1 MSTKTNAEIAAAFE
15 ELGDLYELDG
25 AVSYRV
31 IAYRTAAK
39 AVRDAP
45 MSIMALTREGKVT
58 TVPGIGKTL
67 EEKLL
72 ALDETGDIPSA
83 VKLRA
88 KFPAGL
94 IAVMHLPGFGPKR
107 ARLLYD
113 ELGVDSLEAL
123 RDRAEKGE
131 IRKLRGFGAKVE
143 ENLLRVLADHEEGG
157 GPAPR
162 ILLSRALP
170 VAEQIA
176 GALRDHPAS
185 DRVEIAGSLRRMG
198 DSAKD
203 IDIIA
208 TASDAG
214 ALISTLSE
222 LPLVESVQQS
232 GEAGARVVT
241 HSGMKVDLRVVEPD
255 QFGNVLQH
263 FTGAK
268 AHNVQL
274 REAAV
279 RRGLHVSEY
288 GILDDETG
296 ETLRCATEEEVYE
309 RLGMAW
315 IPPELREG
323 RGELDAAAKGTLPK
337 LIELSDLRGDLHC
350 HTTLSDGRQTL
361 EQMVQ
366 TAVDRGW
373 EYLAVTDHSASHG
386 FGDHVTPEALEA
398 RIEEV
403 AALNERLDGAIRVLA
418 GTESNILPDGSL
430 DYPDELLQR
439 LDWVIGSIHTSF
451 GMEEAAMTER
461 MVAAIEHPWLDAI
474 GHPTGRKIET
484 RPPYA
489 IDMTRVIEAAARTGT
504 MIEINAAPGP
514 PGHERVPR
522 PGGGRGGRDGA
533 DRLGRAFGA
542 ELRPAAVR
550 DRDGAAG
557 LAHGGAGGEYAA
569 VGGVRAAA
577 KAREEVGELRRVGR
591 WSTSRGRG
599 VCFDK
604 LPVRKLC

>member
-1 MSTKTNAEIAAAFE
+1 MATKTNAEIAAAFE

-25 AVSYRV
+25 AVSYRL

-39 AVRDAP
+39 AVRDSSV
-45 MSIMALTREGKVT
+45 SIMALTREGKVT

-67 EEKLL
+67 EEKLK
-72 ALDETGDIPSA
+72 ALDETGDIPAA

-88 KFPAGL
+88 KFPTGL
-94 IAVMHLPGFGPKR
+94 IAIMHLPGFGAKR
-107 ARLLYD
+107 AKLLYD

-123 RDRAEKGE
+123 RAKAEAGE
-131 IRKLRGFGAKVE
+131 IRKIRGLGARVE
-143 ENLLRVLADHEEGG
+143 ENLLRALAEHEEGG

-162 ILLSRALP
+162 ILLSRAIP

-176 GALRDHPAS
+176 GALRDHPAAH
-185 DRVEIAGSLRRMG
+185 RVEIAGSVRRRG
-198 DSAKD
+198 DTAKD

-208 TASDAG
+208 TADDVG
-214 ALISTLSE
+214 ALISTLAE
-222 LPLVESVQQS
+222 LPLVDTVSAQ

-263 FTGAK
+263 FTGSK

-296 ETLRCATEEEVYE
+296 DTLRCATEEEVYE
-309 RLGMAW
+309 RLGYAW

-323 RGELDAAAKGTLPK
+323 RGELEAARNGSLPA
-337 LIELSDLRGDLHC
+337 LVELSDLRGDLHC

-361 EQMVQ
+361 DQM
-366 TAVDRGW
+366 AEEALRRGW

-386 FGDHVTPEALEA
+386 FGDHVTPEMLEE
-398 RIEEV
+398 RIEAV
-403 AALNERLDGAIRVLA
+403 AALNDRLEGKIKILA

-430 DYPDELLQR
+430 DYPDELLER

-451 GMEEAAMTER
+451 GMDEAAMTER
-461 MVAAIEHPWLDAI
+461 MVAAVHHPLLDAI

-489 IDMTRVIEAAARTGT
+489 IDMSAVIAAAAANGT
-504 MIEINAAPGP
+504 MIEINAAPD
-514 PGHERVPR
+514 R
-522 PGGGRGGRDGA
+522 RDMNEIHA
-533 DRLGRAFGA
+533 
-542 ELRPAAVR
+542 
-550 DRDGAAG
+550 
-557 LAHGGAGGEYAA
+557 
-569 VGGVRAAA
+569 RAAA
-577 KAREEVGELRRVGR
+577 AAGVLVLVDSDAHSARNFDLLQYGIATARRAWLTPDQIANTRSWEDFAPLRKRAAKG
-591 WSTSRGRG
+591 
-599 VCFDK
+599 
-604 LPVRKLC
+604 

>member
-58 TVPGIGKTL
+58 SVPGIGKTL

-143 ENLLRVLADHEEGG
+143 ENLLRVLADQEEGG

-214 ALISTLSE
+214 ALISTLSQ

-232 GEAGARVVT
+232 GDAGARVVT
-241 HSGMKVDLRVVEPD
+241 HSGMKVDLKVVAPD

-309 RLGMAW
+309 RLGLAW
-315 IPPELREG
+315 IAPELREG
-323 RGELDAAAKGTLPK
+323 RGELEAAANGTLPR
-337 LIELSDLRGDLHC
+337 LVELSDLRGDLHC
-350 HTTLSDGRQTL
+350 HTTTSDGRQTA
-361 EQMVQ
+361 EEMA
-366 TAVDRGW
+366 TAARERGMD
-373 EYLAVTDHSASHG
+373 YLAITDHSATHG
-386 FGDHVTPEALEA
+386 FGNHVTADELRA
-398 RIEEV
+398 RIDEIR
-403 AALNERLDGAIRVLA
+403 ALDARLEGIELLI

-430 DYPDELLQR
+430 DYPDELLAQ
-439 LDWVIGSIHTSF
+439 LDWVIGSVHTSF
-451 GMEEAAMTER
+451 QMGEREMTDR
-461 MVAAIEHPWLDAI
+461 MVAAIEHPLVDAI

-484 RPPYA
+484 RTAYGL
-489 IDMTRVIEAAARTGT
+489 DMERVIEAGARTGT
-504 MIEINAAPGP
+504 MLEINAAPD
-514 PGHERVPR
+514 R
-522 PGGGRGGRDGA
+522 RDLNEIHA
-533 DRLGRAFGA
+533 
-542 ELRPAAVR
+542 
-550 DRDGAAG
+550 
-557 LAHGGAGGEYAA
+557 
-569 VGGVRAAA
+569 RAAA
-577 KAREEVGELRRVGR
+577 EAGVRILVNSDAHFVRNFELLKYGIATARRAWLTADQVANTRPWPEFAALRKRAAR
-591 WSTSRGRG
+591 A
-599 VCFDK
+599 
-604 LPVRKLC
+604 

>member
-1 MSTKTNAEIAAAFE
+1 MAMKTNAEIAAAFE

-31 IAYRTAAK
+31 IAYRNAAK
-39 AVRDAP
+39 AVREAP
-45 MSIMALTREGKVT
+45 VSIMQLTREGKVT
-58 TVPGIGKTL
+58 SVPGIGKTL
-67 EEKLL
+67 EEKLR
-72 ALDETGDIPSA
+72 ALDETGDIPAA

-88 KFPAGL
+88 KYPAGL

-107 ARLLYD
+107 ARVLYD

-123 RDRAEKGE
+123 RARAEAGE
-131 IRKLRGFGAKVE
+131 IRKLRGFGKKVE

-176 GALRDHPAS
+176 GALRDHPAA
-185 DRVEIAGSLRRMG
+185 DRVEIAGSVRRMA
-198 DSAKD
+198 DTAKD

-208 TASDAG
+208 TASDPQ
-214 ALISTLSE
+214 ALISTLSS
-222 LPLVESVQQS
+222 LPLVESVEAS
-232 GEAGARVVT
+232 GEAGARVST
-241 HSGMKVDLRVVEPD
+241 HSGMKVDLRVVAPD

-263 FTGAK
+263 FTGSK

-288 GILDDETG
+288 GIQDDATG
-296 ETLRCATEEEVYE
+296 ETLRCATEQEVYE
-309 RLGMAW
+309 RLGYAW

-323 RGELDAAAKGTLPK
+323 RGELEAAANGSLPR
-337 LIELSDLRGDLHC
+337 LILRGDLHC

-361 EQMVQ
+361 EQMVE
-366 TAVDRGW
+366 AAIERGW

-386 FGDHVTPEALEA
+386 FGNHVTPQMLEA
-398 RIEEV
+398 RIDEI
-403 AALNERLDGAIRVLA
+403 AALNERLGGAFRVLA
-418 GTESNILPDGSL
+418 GTESNIHTDGSL
-430 DYPDELLQR
+430 DYPDELLER

-451 GMEEAAMTER
+451 AIDEAAMTDR
-461 MVAAIEHPWLDAI
+461 MIAAIEHPLLDAI

-504 MIEINAAPGP
+504 MIEINSAPD
-514 PGHERVPR
+514 R
-522 PGGGRGGRDGA
+522 RDMNEIHA
-533 DRLGRAFGA
+533 
-542 ELRPAAVR
+542 
-550 DRDGAAG
+550 
-557 LAHGGAGGEYAA
+557 
-569 VGGVRAAA
+569 RAAA
-577 KAREEVGELRRVGR
+577 EAGVKILIDSDAHSAKNFELLRYGIATARRAWITPEQVANTRPLDEFLALRKRAQAR
-591 WSTSRGRG
+591 
-599 VCFDK
+599 
-604 LPVRKLC
+604 